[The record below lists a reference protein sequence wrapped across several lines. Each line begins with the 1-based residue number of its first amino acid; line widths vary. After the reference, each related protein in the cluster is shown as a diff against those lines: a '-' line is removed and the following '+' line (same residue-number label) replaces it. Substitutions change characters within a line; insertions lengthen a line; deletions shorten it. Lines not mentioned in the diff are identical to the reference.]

1 MECIPTGNKETDE
14 KKEKRKSTD
23 TTQKKKAC
31 QEQGVEEEDHETG
44 GSPPKRVYKTQKEK
58 LKEFKKGVA
67 KCIWQMKSNYYNP
80 DPMVRLIGEAT
91 EPTIRVDNYL
101 VKALIDS
108 GAQVSTMTKSLSR
121 MMGLKVHKLTKLL
134 TVEGTGG
141 GTVPYHGYVEV
152 ELMLPE
158 VKDFKECILM
168 LVIDDSEYG
177 QRVPI
182 QLGTLHIDMILD
194 QATPS
199 ELATL
204 GRTWERG
211 KLGRNV
217 INKQAQVEGFDLD
230 SIEGPVKITEH
241 TVLKAGE
248 TLKMQGMIEVR
259 GNFKRINITIE
270 PLGLKEMNMKEGV
283 GAISTYA
290 VCKAG
295 SSRVSILLRN
305 QTRQDVQLKKG
316 QVVARAAAANL
327 IPNKIAPR
335 YRPEDRT
342 YAQVY
347 AREMES
353 RKRAYALRKKE
364 SQEQRTNDLL
374 DKLDLTGMEDWTGEN
389 QERAKKIFSEF
400 NNVFALNSMELG
412 KTSLV
417 KHVIK
422 LDNPVPFKEQY
433 RRIPPHQFEE
443 VQKHLKEMEDIGAIR
458 RSNSAWT
465 SPVVLVRK
473 KDGSLRF
480 CIDLWKLNARTI
492 KDAYSLP
499 RIEESLDC
507 LNGSQIFSSL
517 DLKSGYWQVE
527 LEEESIPLTAFM
539 VGPLGFYE
547 CVRMPFRLTNAP
559 ATFQR
564 LMESCLGELELVYHL
579 SG

>member
-1 MECIPTGNKETDE
+1 M
-14 KKEKRKSTD
+14 
-23 TTQKKKAC
+23 
-31 QEQGVEEEDHETG
+31 
-44 GSPPKRVYKTQKEK
+44 YKTQKEK
-58 LKEFKKGVA
+58 LKEFKKGAA
-67 KCIWQMKSNYYNP
+67 KCIRQTKSNYYNP
-80 DPMVRLIGEAT
+80 DPMVQLIGEAN
-91 EPTIRVDNYL
+91 ESTIWVDNYL

-121 MMGLKVHKLTKLL
+121 MMGLRLHKLTKLL

-158 VKDFKECILM
+158 VKDFKECVLM

-211 KLGRNV
+211 RVGRNV
-217 INKQAQVEGFDLD
+217 INKQVQVEGFDLD
-230 SIEGPVKITEH
+230 SIEGPVKITQH

-305 QTRQDVQLKKG
+305 QTRQDVWLKKG

-327 IPNKIAPR
+327 ITNKIAPR
-335 YRPEDRT
+335 Y
-342 YAQVY
+342 
-347 AREMES
+347 
-353 RKRAYALRKKE
+353 
-364 SQEQRTNDLL
+364 
-374 DKLDLTGMEDWTGEN
+374 
-389 QERAKKIFSEF
+389 
-400 NNVFALNSMELG
+400 
-412 KTSLV
+412 
-417 KHVIK
+417 
-422 LDNPVPFKEQY
+422 
-433 RRIPPHQFEE
+433 
-443 VQKHLKEMEDIGAIR
+443 
-458 RSNSAWT
+458 
-465 SPVVLVRK
+465 
-473 KDGSLRF
+473 
-480 CIDLWKLNARTI
+480 
-492 KDAYSLP
+492 
-499 RIEESLDC
+499 
-507 LNGSQIFSSL
+507 
-517 DLKSGYWQVE
+517 
-527 LEEESIPLTAFM
+527 
-539 VGPLGFYE
+539 
-547 CVRMPFRLTNAP
+547 
-559 ATFQR
+559 
-564 LMESCLGELELVYHL
+564 
-579 SG
+579 